1 MSQSDL
7 DADLYGDLYGNDEN
21 DFSAGLVT
29 QAESNLAR
37 QETQEIQSL
46 KESSPAPVKTEDFTE
61 SVPVAAKPIPTVS
74 SDVAAQPPPTSNAPA
89 NANAAT
95 YAVPTQQIP
104 TYEERST
111 PDYREPAQQRQ
122 DYAAMGAPI
131 NRPVRPSEMK
141 EEGAPFW
148 A

>member
-7 DADLYGDLYGNDEN
+7 DADLYGDLYGNDDN
-21 DFSAGLVT
+21 DFSPGLAP
-29 QAESNLAR
+29 QAEPDSAKP
-37 QETQEIQSL
+37 EPQEIQKP
-46 KESSPAPVKTEDFTE
+46 KEPSPVPVKIEQYTEPAPAV
-61 SVPVAAKPIPTVS
+61 AKPIPTVT
-74 SDVAAQPPPTSNAPA
+74 SDTTPQPPPTSNAPA
-89 NANAAT
+89 NANADT

-141 EEGAPFW
+141 EEG
-148 A
+148 